1 MSWVFAATSTGHQ
14 DGINNTFGGLCRQN
28 GMILEVYIKSRNVPG
43 QAYKCF
49 ASKPEAKPDNFF

>member
-43 QAYKCF
+43 QAYNCF
-49 ASKPEAKPDNFF
+49 ASKPAANADNFF